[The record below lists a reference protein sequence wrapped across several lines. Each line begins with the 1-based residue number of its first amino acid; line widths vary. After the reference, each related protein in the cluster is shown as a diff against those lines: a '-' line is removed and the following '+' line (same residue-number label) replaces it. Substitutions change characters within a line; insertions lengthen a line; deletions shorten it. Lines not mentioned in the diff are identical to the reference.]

1 MVDGLEVG
9 TTAPDAAA
17 TLVSADG
24 DATEVALS
32 TLVADGPV
40 LLCFY
45 TNDFT
50 PDCIEQWCSF
60 RDFDWFASE
69 KAVRVVGVSRS
80 RVATHRRFIDRLDLT
95 YPLFSDRDLELS
107 DAFDVTY
114 RVFGVVR
121 RSRRSAFLLDADR
134 TVRYRWLADHWLDP
148 TREVPPVGE
157 IHDAVRREVGGEPGP
172 VDVPRE

>member
-1 MVDGLEVG
+1 MADGLDVG
-9 TTAPDAAA
+9 ATAPDAAA
-17 TLVSADG
+17 TLVTADG
-24 DATEVALS
+24 DATDVSLS

-69 KAVRVVGVSRS
+69 EAVRVVGASRS
-80 RVATHRRFIDRLDLT
+80 RVATHRRFIDQFDLT
-95 YPLFSDRDLELS
+95 YPLFSDRDLDLA

-114 RVFGVVR
+114 RVLGAFR
-121 RSRRSAFLLDADR
+121 RSRRSTFLLDADR

-157 IHDAVRREVGGEPGP
+157 IYDAVRREVGAEPETFGFS
-172 VDVPRE
+172 